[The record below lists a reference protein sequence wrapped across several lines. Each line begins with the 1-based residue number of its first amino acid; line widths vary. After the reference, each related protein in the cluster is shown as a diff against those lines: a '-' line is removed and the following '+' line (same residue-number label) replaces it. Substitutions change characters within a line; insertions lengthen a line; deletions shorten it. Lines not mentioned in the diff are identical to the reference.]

1 MKELLIGITNVL
13 RLAYWVEIVTNNPRC
28 TYYFGPFINKTEAK
42 AAQDGYIEDLQN
54 EGAQDIV
61 VTIKRCKP
69 NKLTIFDELGEVTE
83 MSGVPTL
90 RSQLS

>member
-28 TYYFGPFINKTEAK
+28 TYYFGPFINETEAK
-42 AAQDGYIEDLQN
+42 AAKYGYIEDLQN
-54 EGAQDIV
+54 EGAQGIV

-69 NKLTIFDELGEVTE
+69 KELTIFDELGEVTE
-83 MSGVPTL
+83 ISGLPTL
-90 RSQLS
+90 SSQLS